1 MSIRRNSPARED
13 AHASKLPRRLTRRSL
28 PRDTVALARALIGVT
43 LIHELPSG
51 PVGVRVVETEAYP
64 VGDAAGLSF
73 RGRTKRNSPLFQDF
87 GRIHVYLNYGTSW
100 LINIASETEG
110 VGAGVLFRA
119 GEPVFGIEEMKRR
132 RDKTRLVDLAS
143 GPGKLCQ
150 ALGVDKRQDDG
161 DFFSAGDVW
170 LGEPT
175 QAVGEIGVSVRIGIS
190 KDIDRPLRF
199 YERAN
204 PHVSGPKRGLVQ
216 AG

>member
-1 MSIRRNSPARED
+1 MSIQRNCPAHEEAD
-13 AHASKLPRRLTRRSL
+13 GVNLPRRLTRRSL
-28 PRDTVALARALIGVT
+28 PSDTVALARALIGVT

-51 PVGVRVVETEAYP
+51 PLGVRVVETEAYL
-64 VGDAAGLSF
+64 VGDAAGLSIK
-73 RGRTKRNSPLFQDF
+73 GQTKRNSPLFQDF
-87 GRIHVYLNYGTSW
+87 GRIHVYLNYGISW

-119 GEPVFGIEEMKRR
+119 GEPIFGVEEMKRR
-132 RDKTRLVDLAS
+132 RNKTRLVDLAS

-150 ALGVDKRQDDG
+150 ALGVDKRQNDG
-161 DFFSAGDVW
+161 DFFSGGNVW

-175 QAVGEIGVSVRIGIS
+175 QAVGVIGVSVRIGIS
-190 KDIDRPLRF
+190 KDVDRPLRF